1 MSTKHRDE
9 TDAEV
14 LAPIDATDSRRA
26 LIETEKAKWLT
37 VDDAAY
43 VLGVSRHT
51 LFNMI
56 TDGLPV
62 RKSRSTIRIHIEDLR
77 PRAQEVA
84 SE

>member
-1 MSTKHRDE
+1 MSTNQHNE
-9 TDAEV
+9 TGTEV
-14 LAPIDATDSRRA
+14 LALIDATDSRRA

-37 VDDAAY
+37 VDEAAY

-77 PRAQEVA
+77 PRA
-84 SE
+84 